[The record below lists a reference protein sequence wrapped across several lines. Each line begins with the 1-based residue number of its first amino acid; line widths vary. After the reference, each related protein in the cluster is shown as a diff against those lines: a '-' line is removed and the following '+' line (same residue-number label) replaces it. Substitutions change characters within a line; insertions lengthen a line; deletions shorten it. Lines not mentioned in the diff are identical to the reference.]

1 MLLFSVRIQNKFV
14 SIYFKYILY
23 NSFLIDQKKVMK
35 KINKKKIII

>member
-14 SIYFKYILY
+14 SIYLLYIKY

-35 KINKKKIII
+35 KYVKK